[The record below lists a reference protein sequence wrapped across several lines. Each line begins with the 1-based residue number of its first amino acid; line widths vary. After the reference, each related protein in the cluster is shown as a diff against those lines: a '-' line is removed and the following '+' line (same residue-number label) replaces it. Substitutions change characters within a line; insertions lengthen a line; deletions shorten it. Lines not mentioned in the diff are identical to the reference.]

1 MHFTVG
7 LERGDNLYGRRNPR
21 QRYSLAFNP
30 TNTISQPIFMPL
42 KRSLGFWQLVFYGT
56 GTILGA
62 GIFVVIGEVLGE
74 AGTLAPLS
82 YLLAAVVA
90 VTSALS
96 FAEMAARIPTAGGPV
111 DYVEQAFGHRWLGSS
126 IGWMLIAANT
136 VSAATIVTGFVSYLS
151 TFVPVPSYAATI
163 VLVLVLAGVAA
174 AGMKASAWMM
184 TATTAIGMV
193 TLLAVL
199 WALRDGLAAAPGLVW
214 DATLNFH
221 QAALAGLMG
230 GAFLAVYSFIGFG
243 DMAQTAEEVR
253 DVKRTLPRATVG
265 ALCLVFVFYLAVS
278 AALVGTQSIPEIA
291 DAKAPLVAA
300 VALEGWP
307 RLPVAVASL
316 FVIVNGALAQIIAS
330 SRLLFDIG
338 RDRRGAPP
346 FFGHVNATT
355 HTPLRATF
363 VVAACVLAL
372 ALLVP
377 LKALAQI
384 TSLAILLVFIG
395 VNASLIVLKRISQP
409 ADVPDVNIA
418 VPVIG
423 AVSCSAAVLAQ
434 LAVTLMQAP

>member
-1 MHFTVG
+1 
-7 LERGDNLYGRRNPR
+7 
-21 QRYSLAFNP
+21 
-30 TNTISQPIFMPL
+30 MPL

-62 GIFVVIGEVLGE
+62 GIFVVIGEVLRE
-74 AGTLAPLS
+74 AQTLAPLA

-90 VTSALS
+90 ATSALS
-96 FAEMAARIPTAGGPV
+96 FAEMAARIPTAGGPI
-111 DYVEQAFGHRWLGSS
+111 DYVEQAFGYRWLGSS
-126 IGWMLIAANT
+126 IGWILIAANT

-151 TFVPVPSYAATI
+151 TFVPVHSYVATI
-163 VLVLVLAGVAA
+163 ALVFVLGGVAA

-184 TATTAIGMV
+184 TTTTIVGMV

-199 WALRDGLAAAPGLVW
+199 WALQDGLAAAPSLVW
-214 DATLNFH
+214 NATLDVD

-253 DVKRTLPRATVG
+253 DVKRTLPRAMIG
-265 ALCLVFVFYLAVS
+265 ALCLVFVFYVAVS
-278 AALVGTQSIPEIA
+278 AALVGSSSIVEIA
-291 DAKAPLVAA
+291 DAKAPLVTA

-307 RLPVAVASL
+307 ELPVAVASL

-338 RDRRGAPP
+338 RDGRGAPL
-346 FFGHVNATT
+346 FFASVNPTT
-355 HTPLRATF
+355 HTPLRATA
-363 VVAACVLAL
+363 VVVACVLTL

-377 LKALAQI
+377 LRELAQT
-384 TSLAILLVFIG
+384 TSLTILLVFIG
-395 VNASLIVLKRISQP
+395 VNASLFVLKRRSQP
-409 ADVPDVNIA
+409 ADVPTVNIA

-423 AVSCSAAVLAQ
+423 VVSGCAAVLGQ
-434 LAVTLMQAP
+434 LAVLMMEH